1 MKKFF
6 RYFLKGFLLIAPL
19 TLTIYIVLAVIIWL
33 DQVFEIALPGTGKIP
48 GLGIFLVVFLLT
60 MIGYIGSSFL
70 VRPLLILME
79 RTLHKVPIVSII
91 FTSLKDLFEAFVGD
105 NQKFN
110 KPVLVRMTQYD
121 DCYKMGFITQES
133 MVAVQKDDLVAVYF
147 PHSYNFSGEL
157 FLISNKNVTLL
168 NLPNSEV
175 MKFVV
180 SGGISSL

>member
-6 RYFLKGFLLIAPL
+6 KYFLNGFLIMAPI
-19 TLTIYIVLAVIIWL
+19 TLTIYIVLAIVIWL
-33 DQVFEIALPGTGKIP
+33 DSIFEIALPGIGKIP
-48 GLGIFLVVFLLT
+48 GLGILLVVMLLT
-60 MIGYIGSSFL
+60 LVGFIGSSFF
-70 VRPLLILME
+70 VRPFLILTE
-79 RTLHKVPIVSII
+79 RMLHKVPIVSII

-133 MVAVQKDDLVAVYF
+133 MIAVHKDELVAVYF

-157 FLISNKNVTLL
+157 FLVAKDNVTPLD
-168 NLPNSEV
+168 LPSSEV